1 MVDVDSI
8 FLKEGQIG
16 IYDTRYTS
24 ENGCKAV
31 IDFTGKPRNDK
42 RYEIRIGR
50 NEQAASRSIYDK
62 DFSTPLFSLNEITEI
77 YASWPK
83 KDHAY
88 VDAILCWVIT
98 EMILRIPA
106 SGRTHSSALTRL

>member
-1 MVDVDSI
+1 MLHRPQDRVLFVSPHAKMVDVDSI

-16 IYDTRYTS
+16 IYDTKDTS

-31 IDFTGKPRNDK
+31 TDFTGKPRNDK

-88 VDAILCWVIT
+88 VDDVI
-98 EMILRIPA
+98 
-106 SGRTHSSALTRL
+106 